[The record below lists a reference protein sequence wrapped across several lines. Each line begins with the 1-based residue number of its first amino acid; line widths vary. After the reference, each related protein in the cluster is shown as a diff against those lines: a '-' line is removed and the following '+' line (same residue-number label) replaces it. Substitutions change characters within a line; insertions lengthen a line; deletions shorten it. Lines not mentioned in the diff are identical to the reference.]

1 MSDIFC
7 AWLGGVPEE
16 REEVK
21 DFLRS
26 SGLSCLLSEHDLA
39 EVFKGNV
46 YFSEETFLAVYAL
59 IPVKLKAGGK
69 ELVLFPQVFNRLNL
83 KAAEK
88 PSARAVNIG
97 FAEAAAVLEAFYPE
111 KKRYLDANRETLQ
124 KDNRKARNKTYSPE
138 KYKLYR
144 ASLSEEKKAELREKS
159 RLRMQRLRAENPEK
173 ATADARKYWRQMP
186 QEKKDYQRIVS
197 RGRNRKY
204 REENREAIRSR
215 NNERRRRLKEENPEL
230 LKEIDR
236 RHNQNANRQQS
247 CREYYLK
254 NKEKIA
260 AKAKEN
266 PKVKEYKRRY
276 KLKQR
281 FRNST
286 GRTILALLQGI
297 ADSKAGRPVS
307 EFRATSRFF
316 LRRFCF
322 LCSRRRRFPRI
333 CGRRGWHSR
342 NSRIRRF
349 PPRSEAAEA

>member
-144 ASLSEEKKAELREKS
+144 ASLSEEKKS
-159 RLRMQRLRAENPEK
+159 R
-173 ATADARKYWRQMP
+173 TARKKQTAHAAP
-186 QEKKDYQRIVS
+186 AC
-197 RGRNRKY
+197 RK
-204 REENREAIRSR
+204 S
-215 NNERRRRLKEENPEL
+215 
-230 LKEIDR
+230 
-236 RHNQNANRQQS
+236 
-247 CREYYLK
+247 
-254 NKEKIA
+254 
-260 AKAKEN
+260 
-266 PKVKEYKRRY
+266 
-276 KLKQR
+276 
-281 FRNST
+281 
-286 GRTILALLQGI
+286 
-297 ADSKAGRPVS
+297 
-307 EFRATSRFF
+307 
-316 LRRFCF
+316 
-322 LCSRRRRFPRI
+322 
-333 CGRRGWHSR
+333 
-342 NSRIRRF
+342 
-349 PPRSEAAEA
+349 

>member
-1 MSDIFC
+1 MKRFNKNGFDELSDIFC

-88 PSARAVNIG
+88 PSARAANIG

-144 ASLSEEKKAELREKS
+144 ASLSEEKKPNCVKKADCACSACVPKILKKRRPTPENTGGRCLRKRKIIS
-159 RLRMQRLRAENPEK
+159 GLSAAA
-173 ATADARKYWRQMP
+173 ATGNIVRKTAKPFAAAIMNGDA
-186 QEKKDYQRIVS
+186 VS
-197 RGRNRKY
+197 RK
-204 REENREAIRSR
+204 
-215 NNERRRRLKEENPEL
+215 
-230 LKEIDR
+230 
-236 RHNQNANRQQS
+236 
-247 CREYYLK
+247 
-254 NKEKIA
+254 KIP
-260 AKAKEN
+260 N
-266 PKVKEYKRRY
+266 
-276 KLKQR
+276 
-281 FRNST
+281 
-286 GRTILALLQGI
+286 
-297 ADSKAGRPVS
+297 
-307 EFRATSRFF
+307 
-316 LRRFCF
+316 C
-322 LCSRRRRFPRI
+322 
-333 CGRRGWHSR
+333 
-342 NSRIRRF
+342 
-349 PPRSEAAEA
+349 

>member
-1 MSDIFC
+1 MKRFNKNGFDDLSDIFC

-16 REEVK
+16 RGEVK
-21 DFLRS
+21 DFLQS
-26 SGLSCLLSEHDLA
+26 SRLSRLLSEHDLA

-69 ELVLFPQVFNRLNL
+69 ELALFPQVFNRLNL

-97 FAEAAAVLEAFYPE
+97 FAEAAAVWEAFYPE
-111 KKRYLDANRETLQ
+111 KKKYLDANRETLR

-173 ATADARKYWRQMP
+173 AAADARKYWRQMP

-204 REENREAIRSR
+204 REENRETIRSR

-247 CREYYLK
+247 CCEYYLK

-286 GRTILALLQGI
+286 GKTILALLQGI
-297 ADSKAGRPVS
+297 ADSKTCR
-307 EFRATSRFF
+307 
-316 LRRFCF
+316 
-322 LCSRRRRFPRI
+322 
-333 CGRRGWHSR
+333 
-342 NSRIRRF
+342 
-349 PPRSEAAEA
+349 

>member
-1 MSDIFC
+1 MKRFNKNGFDELSDIFC

-88 PSARAVNIG
+88 PSTRAVNIG

-215 NNERRRRLKEENPEL
+215 NNERRRSLKEANPEW
-230 LKEIDR
+230 LKEMDR

-297 ADSKAGRPVS
+297 ADSKAGR
-307 EFRATSRFF
+307 
-316 LRRFCF
+316 
-322 LCSRRRRFPRI
+322 
-333 CGRRGWHSR
+333 
-342 NSRIRRF
+342 
-349 PPRSEAAEA
+349 

>member
-144 ASLSEEKKAELREKS
+144 ASLSEEKKAELREK
-159 RLRMQRLRAENPEK
+159 
-173 ATADARKYWRQMP
+173 ADCACSAC
-186 QEKKDYQRIVS
+186 V
-197 RGRNRKY
+197 
-204 REENREAIRSR
+204 
-215 NNERRRRLKEENPEL
+215 
-230 LKEIDR
+230 
-236 RHNQNANRQQS
+236 
-247 CREYYLK
+247 
-254 NKEKIA
+254 
-260 AKAKEN
+260 
-266 PKVKEYKRRY
+266 PK
-276 KLKQR
+276 
-281 FRNST
+281 S
-286 GRTILALLQGI
+286 
-297 ADSKAGRPVS
+297 
-307 EFRATSRFF
+307 
-316 LRRFCF
+316 
-322 LCSRRRRFPRI
+322 
-333 CGRRGWHSR
+333 
-342 NSRIRRF
+342 
-349 PPRSEAAEA
+349 

>member
-1 MSDIFC
+1 M
-7 AWLGGVPEE
+7 PP
-16 REEVK
+16 R
-21 DFLRS
+21 
-26 SGLSCLLSEHDLA
+26 
-39 EVFKGNV
+39 
-46 YFSEETFLAVYAL
+46 
-59 IPVKLKAGGK
+59 
-69 ELVLFPQVFNRLNL
+69 
-83 KAAEK
+83 
-88 PSARAVNIG
+88 
-97 FAEAAAVLEAFYPE
+97 
-111 KKRYLDANRETLQ
+111 
-124 KDNRKARNKTYSPE
+124 
-138 KYKLYR
+138 
-144 ASLSEEKKAELREKS
+144 
-159 RLRMQRLRAENPEK
+159 RAENPEK
-173 ATADARKYWRQMP
+173 ATADARIYWRQMP

-297 ADSKAGRPVS
+297 ADSKAGR
-307 EFRATSRFF
+307 
-316 LRRFCF
+316 
-322 LCSRRRRFPRI
+322 
-333 CGRRGWHSR
+333 
-342 NSRIRRF
+342 
-349 PPRSEAAEA
+349 